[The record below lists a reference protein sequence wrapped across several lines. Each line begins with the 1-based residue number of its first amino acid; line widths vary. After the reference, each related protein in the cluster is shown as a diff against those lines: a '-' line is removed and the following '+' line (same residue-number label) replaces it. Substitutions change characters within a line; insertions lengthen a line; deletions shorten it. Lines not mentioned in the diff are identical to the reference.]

1 MPCWLWKS
9 WTYARVT
16 LLRLLLL
23 ACTDTDTWSLDLYIQ
38 VLLCQSSNMV
48 PKIDP
53 QAPAPSNVN
62 TICESRLMGVQN
74 DRKKKQVSQP
84 FSRPRPP
91 EGNAQW
97 SSPEKRS
104 SKQSLQGPR
113 KVVIP
118 FGVHMVVFVIQL
130 FTWKTPQLA
139 LGKNNAPQTIH
150 TLTNW
155 KLEYFNLLWF
165 EGNCHEEVSRLRTF
179 KSTHVG
185 HRPNLEPLILRH
197 GQSAC
202 WTRRH
207 SKPNRSAP
215 TEHRSP
221 RSMMEDMMLSPM
233 AKRNTRKRFVASDR
247 EDQSGATSNIW

>member
-1 MPCWLWKS
+1 MLVVKIMDLCTCDFAQTSTFGMHWYWHLK
-9 WTYARVT
+9 
-16 LLRLLLL
+16 LRLVYPGPIVPILEHGSQNRSPGPSSKQCEHNLWVT
-23 ACTDTDTWSLDLYIQ
+23 TDGGSKRQ
-38 VLLCQSSNMV
+38 
-48 PKIDP
+48 
-53 QAPAPSNVN
+53 
-62 TICESRLMGVQN
+62 E
-74 DRKKKQVSQP
+74 KKQVSQP

-155 KLEYFNLLWF
+155 KLEYFNLLRF
-165 EGNCHEEVSRLRTF
+165 EGNCHEEVSKLRTC

-202 WTRRH
+202 WTHRH